1 MKTKL
6 TNLIHVILPL
16 FLIGA
21 TVHAQTILTSGSS
34 LVIAA
39 GGQLVT
45 TQNLIVHNG
54 GNLDVK
60 GTLNLKKDLLNL
72 NTSDDLGTGTVEFSG
87 NRNQNLTG
95 QNTIRNVTVSY
106 SSWLSLGGH
115 TTINGIMTLL
125 NGKVTLG
132 SNNLTLTATGTFG
145 GTPSVNAMIIP
156 TGSGQVFKEVAAG
169 FAGITFPVGDTTGTE
184 EYSPV
189 LLSFTNLVVPS
200 PNTALIG
207 LNLFNHK
214 YPDPGITGNYLNR
227 YWTLSSNGFS
237 SFNCNATFLYVPED
251 VTGTRE
257 VLSCTKVNPLPW
269 VTYSPVQPPS
279 FEELHANGLTSFSS
293 FTGLRSTTTP
303 AILELANIHI
313 DSIAGFGVETVCYD
327 ATQILRVAG
336 NGNTF
341 TVQNGGRATLIAG
354 QTIFLLPGTHVFNH
368 GYLHG
373 YISTDGNYCSSLPNP
388 LVYNP
393 EPDYMVMSVGSEK
406 TNGGHAR
413 VYPNPTSGLFT
424 VELNAPGKTGLTR
437 IEIYNI
443 NGVKVMAEGLHG
455 ERKHQCAGSD
465 FRPGIYFIRIYSEDQ
480 VETVKLI
487 KN

>member
-6 TNLIHVILPL
+6 LYFTHVILLL
-16 FLIGA
+16 FLFTANI
-21 TVHAQTILTSGSS
+21 HAQTVVTSGSS

-39 GGQLVT
+39 GGKLVS
-45 TQNLIVHNG
+45 TQNLIVNSG

-60 GTLNLKKDLLNL
+60 GMLNLKKDLLNL

-87 NRNQNLTG
+87 NRNQILTG
-95 QNTIRNVTVSY
+95 QNRMQNVTVSY

-132 SNNLTLTATGTFG
+132 DNNLSLTATGTFA

-156 TGSGQVFKEVAAG
+156 TGTGQVFKEVAAG
-169 FAGITFPVGDTTGTE
+169 FAGITFPVGDTTGTD

-189 LLSFTNLVVPS
+189 ILSFTNLVVPS

-237 SFNCNATFLYVPED
+237 SFNCNATFLFLPGD
-251 VTGTRE
+251 VTGTQE
-257 VLSCTKVNPLPW
+257 VLSCTKVNPPPW

-293 FTGLRSTTTP
+293 FTGLKSTTTP
-303 AILELANIHI
+303 AIQELVNIQI

-373 YISTDGNYCSSLPNP
+373 YISADGNYCSSLPNP
-388 LVYNP
+388 LVSNP
-393 EPDYMVMSVGSEK
+393 EPVQKAMTVVPEK
-406 TNGGHAR
+406 TNGSYAR

-424 VELNAPGKTGLTR
+424 VELNGPGKTGLTR

-455 ERKHQCAGSD
+455 ERKHQFAGSE
-465 FRPGIYFIRIYSEDQ
+465 FKPGIYFIRVYSENQ